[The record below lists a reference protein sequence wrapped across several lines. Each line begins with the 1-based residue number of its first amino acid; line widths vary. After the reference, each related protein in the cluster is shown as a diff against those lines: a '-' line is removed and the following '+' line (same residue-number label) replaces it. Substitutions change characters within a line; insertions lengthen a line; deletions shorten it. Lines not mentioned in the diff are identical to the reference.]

1 MQGGGGP
8 AEPVLSKQSVLT
20 DDVKSNAKGG
30 VPAPVRASETG
41 RARNWTMPPLQLE
54 RECKEHSAEQND
66 LLSFCERRN
75 SATIDN
81 RCVEFDRRESTESTA
96 IIGLRALG
104 RRIAFTMAEI
114 LLSLTIIGVVA
125 AITLPSLT
133 GNINERTWN
142 TQRKALYARFSQAIA
157 LMPALNGYGVLKEE
171 SSAGASDAEDT
182 AAETFV
188 TNGLSK
194 VMKINNICDNE
205 HVQDCGLNST
215 FTDMLGSIKSLPLT
229 MTDLNASMT
238 QTSYSDTTGTG
249 SFSML
254 NTKAAAFET
263 QNGES
268 ILLFYNPNCVAAM
281 GETSNYFMQP
291 KVCVNMVYDLNG
303 NKGPN
308 TTGKDIGIMTIFYPT
323 DSIVVAP
330 TPYRT
335 KFLNVTDTDASRV
348 CTQDAGSDYR
358 IPNLSELGSMFVNNS
373 ILGLDI
379 GRGDYS
385 SEKIVLNGSIHY
397 WVMGSY
403 GQYRIPRTGAQWSVT
418 CVKR

>member
-1 MQGGGGP
+1 MPPPPRPPPPHPPNPHPPPTRPAGGGGGP
-8 AEPVLSKQSVLT
+8 P
-20 DDVKSNAKGG
+20 
-30 VPAPVRASETG
+30 
-41 RARNWTMPPLQLE
+41 
-54 RECKEHSAEQND
+54 
-66 LLSFCERRN
+66 
-75 SATIDN
+75 
-81 RCVEFDRRESTESTA
+81 
-96 IIGLRALG
+96 RALPAKLG
-104 RRIAFTMAEI
+104 IEDTSSLCHPELDSGSGPCRALSVTPDRSRNRLARLALNATARACAKERGLPRRALDSTQGKPCSVALLGLAFTMAEI

-373 ILGLDI
+373 ILGLA
-379 GRGDYS
+379 
-385 SEKIVLNGSIHY
+385 IHY

-403 GQYRIPRTGAQWSVT
+403 GQYRIPSTGAQWSVT

>member
-1 MQGGGGP
+1 MTL
-8 AEPVLSKQSVLT
+8 AEPVPQLALSDCTTKEVSVTAEKYSSLRAVADRVAIQSTNAVPPCHAELVSASDQRWKLPVLLDRSRNKFGMTPTESVL
-20 DDVKSNAKGG
+20 
-30 VPAPVRASETG
+30 
-41 RARNWTMPPLQLE
+41 QLNPI
-54 RECKEHSAEQND
+54 KN
-66 LLSFCERRN
+66 
-75 SATIDN
+75 T
-81 RCVEFDRRESTESTA
+81 
-96 IIGLRALG
+96 
-104 RRIAFTMAEI
+104 AFTMAEI

-403 GQYRIPRTGAQWSVT
+403 GQYRIPSTGAQWSVT